1 MAVEIRTKTFSTKF
15 TMKKLNLAQV
25 FLFVLMLL
33 TFTGCDVILDIFEA
47 GMWVGVIIVILI
59 IFVVIWLVRKFM
71 R

>member
-1 MAVEIRTKTFSTKF
+1 
-15 TMKKLNLAQV
+15 MKRLNFAQL
-25 FLFVLMLL
+25 FLFVLMLF

-47 GMWVGVIIVILI
+47 GMWVGVIIVVLI